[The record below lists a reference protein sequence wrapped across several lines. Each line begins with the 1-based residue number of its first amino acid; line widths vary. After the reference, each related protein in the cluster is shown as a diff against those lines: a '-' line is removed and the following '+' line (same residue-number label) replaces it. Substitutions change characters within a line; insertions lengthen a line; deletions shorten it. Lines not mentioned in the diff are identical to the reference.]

1 MISIMEKVEV
11 TSARFG
17 KPFKF
22 SNSDVGGVYERA
34 KQTGIVQK
42 EVFSEDGEPLDGC
55 TVYNGK
61 ALFNLCAA
69 MFDLPVHCESFRLEP
84 ATYVVKKGEEE
95 ILELRREGKTGSH
108 FVSGTGK
115 PGSLPDIVEFDPIE
129 GGSQSARVG
138 WVASKRIL
146 TIKKA

>member
-1 MISIMEKVEV
+1 M
-11 TSARFG
+11 
-17 KPFKF
+17 
-22 SNSDVGGVYERA
+22 YERA
-34 KQTGIVQK
+34 KQIGVVQK

-108 FVSGTGK
+108 FVSGDNSG
-115 PGSLPDIVEFDPIE
+115 GIEFDPIE